1 MKKIS
6 IKKIINISFGFT
18 LLFFAYSCNN
28 EDDVC
33 ISEKSETRFDIPQGN
48 HDFDEQ
54 IVAWS
59 KDYDINVLYKFTL
72 PDLNYNFTAS
82 KELNYKIT
90 QWADEEGIRA
100 AVRFLK
106 EDFIDLYPDSIK
118 KTLLPSKI
126 LLAGMLYPED
136 KYEPLLDTI
145 AYSQNCKLG
154 IIIQGLDH
162 ITLPRVD
169 KEFVSRIS
177 IPTYR
182 KRMKLA
188 VNRTFINFLLFPTD
202 ENIAQ
207 LPSTDIINTFCSSS
221 QVHTSHPNITS
232 PYSYEN
238 SWTNPED
245 TYKLGFLEGNYNSY
259 SKKYTPFSE
268 NEDLTCY
275 IDFIFTQSKSEL
287 ETNPIYTKY
296 PLVKEKCDYLIKTF
310 AQYGIDL
317 HSIGEK

>member
-1 MKKIS
+1 MS
-6 IKKIINISFGFT
+6 LS
-18 LLFFAYSCNN
+18 A
-28 EDDVC
+28 
-33 ISEKSETRFDIPQGN
+33 
-48 HDFDEQ
+48 
-54 IVAWS
+54 
-59 KDYDINVLYKFTL
+59 
-72 PDLNYNFTAS
+72 
-82 KELNYKIT
+82 
-90 QWADEEGIRA
+90 
-100 AVRFLK
+100 
-106 EDFIDLYPDSIK
+106 
-118 KTLLPSKI
+118 
-126 LLAGMLYPED
+126 ED

-238 SWTNPED
+238 SWTNP
-245 TYKLGFLEGNYNSY
+245 GNRNRMI
-259 SKKYTPFSE
+259 KNFCHLV
-268 NEDLTCY
+268 LT
-275 IDFIFTQSKSEL
+275 L
-287 ETNPIYTKY
+287 P
-296 PLVKEKCDYLIKTF
+296 
-310 AQYGIDL
+310 
-317 HSIGEK
+317 